1 MIAIFRLIRIWNL
14 LIIVL
19 VMMGIAY
26 FILEN
31 NAFQK
36 IDFSLFD
43 YCLLILSTS
52 ILCAA
57 GTTINDYFDIKAD
70 KINKP
75 ELLIV
80 TKYLKKRWA
89 ILFHL
94 IFIAIALV
102 ISIYLSN
109 RYSTL
114 FFVIV
119 HIISISIMWYY
130 STYLKKKMLIG
141 NLTIAILASCI
152 PLFAA
157 WYFKIANES
166 SQVFSPYNSET
177 WSSTIDFSYIY
188 FLALCAFVQILAREV
203 IKDIHDMEGDKAI
216 HVYSLPMKFGVNR
229 SSWFALILLQMP
241 LVIGV
246 VMVICS
252 TIHLTNFSI
261 GLLIGAGLINLFIFV
276 YSGFIKAMDFKT
288 TSILLNFS
296 MILPLLS
303 LFFNYK

>member
-1 MIAIFRLIRIWNL
+1 MYIFRLIRSWNL
-14 LIIVL
+14 LFIVFTM
-19 VMMGIAY
+19 VGVA
-26 FILEN
+26 FNILKN
-31 NAFQK
+31 NSFQY
-36 IDFSLFD
+36 IDFSIFD
-43 YCLLILSTS
+43 FFLLILSTLIITS
-52 ILCAA
+52 A
-57 GTTINDYFDIKAD
+57 GNMINDYFDIKAD

-75 ELLIV
+75 ELVIV
-80 TKYLKKRWA
+80 TKHLKKRWV
-89 ILFHL
+89 ILLHL
-94 IFIAIALV
+94 VLNCV
-102 ISIYLSN
+102 GVTISIYLSYN
-109 RYSTL
+109 YDTL
-114 FFVIV
+114 LFVFI
-119 HIISISIMWYY
+119 HLAAINLLWFYNI
-130 STYLKKKMLIG
+130 LFKKTIFLG
-141 NLTIAILASCI
+141 NLTIALLTCCI
-152 PLFAA
+152 PLLAA

-166 SQVFSPYNSET
+166 SQVFSPYNPET

-188 FLALCAFVQILAREV
+188 FLALCAFMQILAREV

-276 YSGFIKAMDFKT
+276 YSGFIKALDFKT
-288 TSILLNFS
+288 TSILLNLS

>member
-1 MIAIFRLIRIWNL
+1 MYIFRLIRSWNL
-14 LIIVL
+14 LFIVFTM
-19 VMMGIAY
+19 VGVA
-26 FILEN
+26 FNILKN
-31 NAFQK
+31 NSFQY
-36 IDFSLFD
+36 IDFSIFD
-43 YCLLILSTS
+43 FFLLILSTLIITS
-52 ILCAA
+52 A
-57 GTTINDYFDIKAD
+57 GNMINDYFDIKAD

-75 ELLIV
+75 ELVIV
-80 TKYLKKRWA
+80 TKHLKKRWV
-89 ILFHL
+89 ILLHL
-94 IFIAIALV
+94 VLNCLGV
-102 ISIYLSN
+102 TISIYLS
-109 RYSTL
+109 YSYDTL
-114 FFVIV
+114 LYVFIHLAAINLLWFYNI
-119 HIISISIMWYY
+119 
-130 STYLKKKMLIG
+130 LFKKMIFLG
-141 NLTIAILASCI
+141 NFTIALLTCSI
-152 PLFAA
+152 PLLAA

-188 FLALCAFVQILAREV
+188 FLALCAFIQILAREV
-203 IKDIHDMEGDKAI
+203 IKDIKDMEGDKAI

-276 YSGFIKAMDFKT
+276 YSGFIKALDFKT
-288 TSILLNFS
+288 TSILLNLS